1 MKIAAA
7 QAYCILDTV
16 GSAILTKSGDI
27 SVVYLME
34 LPEAYSLDTADL
46 EQRHNEF
53 FRAFQYVR
61 NGFIHKQDIFLRR
74 KFKSD
79 YVIEGDTYIQKA
91 ERRYFEGREYL
102 HHFCIL
108 SFTLSSLSSLEKAYQ
123 ANPLD
128 YREKLT
134 KADKDRLSEFLE
146 AVESAVSIIR
156 NIRGTQIRPLS
167 VAEIKQHVFRFVN
180 GFHDDEGLR
189 DIQCADMIRIG
200 HKKVFSFP
208 CVMNATCLTV

>member
-27 SVVYLME
+27 SVVCLME

-79 YVIEGDTYIQKA
+79 
-91 ERRYFEGREYL
+91 
-102 HHFCIL
+102 
-108 SFTLSSLSSLEKAYQ
+108 
-123 ANPLD
+123 
-128 YREKLT
+128 
-134 KADKDRLSEFLE
+134 
-146 AVESAVSIIR
+146 
-156 NIRGTQIRPLS
+156 
-167 VAEIKQHVFRFVN
+167 
-180 GFHDDEGLR
+180 
-189 DIQCADMIRIG
+189 
-200 HKKVFSFP
+200 
-208 CVMNATCLTV
+208 

>member
-134 KADKDRLSEFLE
+134 KADKDRLSDYITEYILSE
-146 AVESAVSIIR
+146 TAEEDADESYTDKAVSDFAEKFPQLFESGIKT
-156 NIRGTQIRPLS
+156 NGRP
-167 VAEIKQHVFRFVN
+167 VP
-180 GFHDDEGLR
+180 
-189 DIQCADMIRIG
+189 
-200 HKKVFSFP
+200 VFSRKTDGF
-208 CVMNATCLTV
+208 VKQEESFSSRFGYLKRS

>member
-108 SFTLSSLSSLEKAYQ
+108 SFTLSSL
-123 ANPLD
+123 
-128 YREKLT
+128 
-134 KADKDRLSEFLE
+134 
-146 AVESAVSIIR
+146 
-156 NIRGTQIRPLS
+156 
-167 VAEIKQHVFRFVN
+167 
-180 GFHDDEGLR
+180 
-189 DIQCADMIRIG
+189 
-200 HKKVFSFP
+200 
-208 CVMNATCLTV
+208 

>member
-53 FRAFQYVR
+53 FRAFQYV
-61 NGFIHKQDIFLRR
+61 FIHKQDIFLRR

-79 YVIEGDTYIQKA
+79 YVIEGDTYIRKLNADTLRA
-91 ERRYFEGREYL
+91 ENT
-102 HHFCIL
+102 
-108 SFTLSSLSSLEKAYQ
+108 FTI
-123 ANPLD
+123 
-128 YREKLT
+128 
-134 KADKDRLSEFLE
+134 
-146 AVESAVSIIR
+146 SA
-156 NIRGTQIRPLS
+156 
-167 VAEIKQHVFRFVN
+167 
-180 GFHDDEGLR
+180 
-189 DIQCADMIRIG
+189 
-200 HKKVFSFP
+200 SFP
-208 CVMNATCLTV
+208 LHSRHSPVWRRLIRLIRWITVRN